1 MSKLDLLV
9 ISAHAADYV
18 WRAGGVIASY
28 VERKKTV
35 KVVCLAYG
43 EKGESAELWKSGKNL
58 DEVKA
63 IRRQESEKAAK
74 TIGVPIEFWDWGDYP
89 LQVDNDR
96 LMKLMKLIRET
107 NPSVVLTHSRK
118 DPFNI
123 DHETVADAVRK
134 ASILSIANG
143 VMPDISVANQTKI
156 FGFEHHQSEISE
168 FYPDVII
175 DITGAFEKKR
185 KAMECFQ
192 TQKHL
197 IEYYSMRA
205 EIRGN
210 HARRI
215 SGLNRFRY
223 AEAFTRVYPF
233 VGDEFL

>member
-28 VERKKTV
+28 VDRNKAV
-35 KVVCLAYG
+35 KVVCLSYG

-58 DEVKA
+58 DEVKS
-63 IRRQESEKAAK
+63 IRRQESERAANI
-74 TIGVPIEFWDWGDYP
+74 IGVPIEFWDWGDYP
-89 LQVDNDR
+89 LNVDETR
-96 LMKLMKLIRET
+96 LMKLVRLIRET
-107 NPSVVLTHSRK
+107 NPGVILTHSLT

-123 DHETVADAVRK
+123 DHETVAEVVRK

-143 VMPDISVANQTKI
+143 VMPEIGVANQTKI

-215 SGLNRFRY
+215 SGLNKSKY